1 VVVSAAAGGVGH
13 VAGQIARTAGAR
25 VIGITGSDEKNRK
38 LEAEYGFAHTVN
50 HRSAT
55 FVDDLRDA
63 CGETGADVFF
73 DNVGGTVLDAMLPL
87 MGHHGRI
94 VCCGAAAQYDDKEDA
109 VLQPGPR
116 GIPQHLFNKA
126 LRMEGIFTP
135 DYVSEWAEGARQLA
149 AWLDEGTIEA
159 ATHIWNGL
167 DSAPEALVAVLSGE
181 NFGQALVRISPDPS

>member
-1 VVVSAAAGGVGH
+1 MPASGAPR
-13 VAGQIARTAGAR
+13 RTAAWVGTLCLHGKFGHRATSAPSHGALDGGAGLL
-25 VIGITGSDEKNRK
+25 V
-38 LEAEYGFAHTVN
+38 
-50 HRSAT
+50 
-55 FVDDLRDA
+55 VDGLLQQRRA
-63 CGETGADVFF
+63 GEIRIRRGTTCVMPETGADVFF

-135 DYVSEWAEGARQLA
+135 DYASEWAEGARQPGHRQSR
-149 AWLDEGTIEA
+149 DEWPPTRGDTR
-159 ATHIWNGL
+159 
-167 DSAPEALVAVLSGE
+167 V
-181 NFGQALVRISPDPS
+181 